1 MPLDEL
7 RGDSGGLGG
16 GVMMEQLLGPDTG
29 RHPRLRRW
37 IREWAKTEQERGSA
51 VGDFVSMLN
60 LL

>member
-1 MPLDEL
+1 MSLDEL

-29 RHPRLRRW
+29 GHTRLRRW

-51 VGDFVSMLN
+51 VRDSREF
-60 LL
+60 